1 MLQSSLLY
9 SCFSSSYLG
18 NLSGSKHENCT
29 HNVLFIFPFTLFSI
43 LGMNLFG
50 CKFCERD
57 ADGLKMNC
65 DRKNFDSLLW
75 ATVTV
80 FQVSSNTVYPSS
92 YALLNLGAF
101 SKELFSLSQ
110 KAVFCSKESLFEKA
124 STETSAA
131 LQTILK
137 TFCSSSASFISSYV
151 HNSYTSN

>member
-29 HNVLFIFPFTLFSI
+29 HNVLFIFPFTFFSI

-101 SKELFSLSQ
+101 PKELFSLSQ

-131 LQTILK
+131 FEDK
-137 TFCSSSASFISSYV
+137 TDNVLYV
-151 HNSYTSN
+151 QREFYLYC